1 MPDCGRNAAE
11 AARGETICRAAPLP
25 SGSSRIPVAMES
37 LTVLK
42 FSSEDCG
49 TCHRMS
55 NYDARVAEELGLQ
68 FVSVL
73 LQDTDTYRRYRKVL
87 LAQYPN
93 KEGMGWPTYLVVSN
107 PESQFVIHG
116 EIKGGMPK
124 GDFRERIRATLP
136 QA

>member
-1 MPDCGRNAAE
+1 
-11 AARGETICRAAPLP
+11 
-25 SGSSRIPVAMES
+25 MES

-55 NYDARVAEELGLQ
+55 NYDARVAEELGLE

-107 PESQFVIHG
+107 PESEFVILG

>member
-1 MPDCGRNAAE
+1 
-11 AARGETICRAAPLP
+11 
-25 SGSSRIPVAMES
+25 MES

-73 LQDTDTYRRYRKVL
+73 LQDTHTYRRYRKVL

-107 PESQFVIHG
+107 PESDFVIHG